1 MEQNESKI
9 QFMRYFKKASIILM
23 VLVVC
28 FFGILRSQQLDVY
41 RDIARS
47 QQQIMT
53 VYKYLLTE
61 YVHELDV
68 QKLTSRIIKSMLENF
83 DPYTEY
89 YEEKDLEDLA
99 IKTDGEFSGVGLQIY
114 MYEDQLT
121 VVGPIEGSP
130 ASRAGIFTGDE
141 IMNIDGEVTK
151 GLELKEA
158 TNKIRGDKGTDV
170 ILTIKK
176 PITGET
182 EDYTITRDVITIKDI
197 PYYGMVNPEVG
208 YLRITNFSN
217 NTPGETRDALISLMG
232 EGAENVIID
241 LRDNPGG
248 LLSSSL
254 DILDLILPK
263 NMEMVSTKGR
273 KGRSLKNYKS
283 LNNAFLPNSI
293 DIAVLINGGSASASE
308 IVAGVLQDHDRA
320 VVLGDQS
327 FGKGLVQT
335 VIGINQDTALK
346 ITNSK
351 YYIPSGRSIQKR
363 EFIDEELIADGALA
377 ADSLFQTMAGR
388 SVLGGGGISPD
399 ITVKDEGS
407 FPLAASILRN
417 GGYFRFVQQSSDQY
431 ASLDEVMAD
440 KSLMKNF
447 KTFINDNDIEGYVD
461 GEEDLEIA
469 KEKLSKED
477 KDNIF
482 LKNAF
487 SVIERQI
494 DKTQLEMFETENDV
508 IKRMILGEFAFYY
521 DGNDGKYEL
530 YLKDDKVV
538 IKALEVL
545 LDDSVYSSLLS
556 TPESNQVAAIKS

>member
-1 MEQNESKI
+1 
-9 QFMRYFKKASIILM
+9 M
-23 VLVVC
+23 VLMVC

-141 IMNIDGEVTK
+141 IMNIDGETTK

-182 EDYTITRDVITIKDI
+182 EDYAITRDVITIKDI
-197 PYYGMVNPEVG
+197 PYYGMANPEVG

-217 NTPGETRDALISLMG
+217 NTPGETRDALISLMS
-232 EGAENVIID
+232 EGADNIIID

-263 NMEMVSTKGR
+263 DVEMVSTKGR
-273 KGRSLKNYKS
+273 KGRNLKNYKS
-283 LNNAFLPNSI
+283 LNSAFLPNSV

-335 VIGINQDTALK
+335 VIGINQETALK

-363 EFIDEELIADGALA
+363 KFIDEELIADGTLE

-388 SVLGGGGISPD
+388 TVLGGGGISPD
-399 ITVKDEGS
+399 IVVKDEGS
-407 FPLAASILRN
+407 YPLAASILRN

-431 ASLDEVMAD
+431 TSIDEVMAD
-440 KSLMKNF
+440 NSLMKNF

-461 GEEDLEIA
+461 GEEDLESA
-469 KEKLSKED
+469 KEKLSEED

-494 DKTQLEMFETENDV
+494 DKTQSEMFETEKD
-508 IKRMILGEFAFYY
+508 IIERMILGEFAFYY

-545 LDDSVYSSLLS
+545 MDDSVYSSFL
-556 TPESNQVAAIKS
+556 TVPEPNQVAVIKN

>member
-1 MEQNESKI
+1 MK
-9 QFMRYFKKASIILM
+9 YFKKASIIFM
-23 VLVVC
+23 VLMVC

-141 IMNIDGEVTK
+141 IMNIDGETTK

-182 EDYTITRDVITIKDI
+182 EDYAITRDVITIKDI
-197 PYYGMVNPEVG
+197 PYYGMANPEVG

-232 EGAENVIID
+232 EGADNIIID

-263 NMEMVSTKGR
+263 DVEMVSTKGR
-273 KGRSLKNYKS
+273 KGRNLKNYKS
-283 LNNAFLPNSI
+283 LNSAFLPNSV

-363 EFIDEELIADGALA
+363 KFIDEELIADGTLE

-388 SVLGGGGISPD
+388 TVLGGGGISPD
-399 ITVKDEGS
+399 IVVKDEGS
-407 FPLAASILRN
+407 YPLAASILRN

-431 ASLDEVMAD
+431 TSIDEVMAD
-440 KSLMKNF
+440 NSLMKNF

-461 GEEDLEIA
+461 GEEDLESA
-469 KEKLSKED
+469 KEKLSEED

-494 DKTQLEMFETENDV
+494 DKTQSEMFETEKD
-508 IKRMILGEFAFYY
+508 IIERMILGEFAFYY

-545 LDDSVYSSLLS
+545 MDDSVYSSFL
-556 TPESNQVAAIKS
+556 TVPEPNQVAVIKN

>member
-1 MEQNESKI
+1 MK
-9 QFMRYFKKASIILM
+9 YFKKASIIFM
-23 VLVVC
+23 VLMVC

-68 QKLTSRIIKSMLENF
+68 QKLTSKIIKSMLENF

-141 IMNIDGEVTK
+141 IMNIDGETTK

-182 EDYTITRDVITIKDI
+182 EDYAITRDVITIKDI
-197 PYYGMVNPEVG
+197 PYYGMANPEVG

-232 EGAENVIID
+232 EGADNIIID

-263 NMEMVSTKGR
+263 DVEMVSTKGR

-283 LNNAFLPNSI
+283 LNSAFLPNSV

-363 EFIDEELIADGALA
+363 KFIDEELIADGTLE

-388 SVLGGGGISPD
+388 TVLGGGGISPD
-399 ITVKDEGS
+399 IVVKDEGS
-407 FPLAASILRN
+407 YPLAASILRN

-431 ASLDEVMAD
+431 ASIDEVMSD
-440 KSLMKNF
+440 NSLMKNF

-461 GEEDLEIA
+461 GEEDLESA
-469 KEKLSKED
+469 KEKLSEED

-494 DKTQLEMFETENDV
+494 DKTQSEMFETEKD
-508 IKRMILGEFAFYY
+508 IIERMILGEFAFYY

-545 LDDSVYSSLLS
+545 MDDSVYSSFL
-556 TPESNQVAAIKS
+556 TVPEPNQVAVIKN

>member
-1 MEQNESKI
+1 
-9 QFMRYFKKASIILM
+9 MRYFKKASIILM

-197 PYYGMVNPEVG
+197 PYYGMANPEVG

-556 TPESNQVAAIKS
+556 APESNQVAAIKS

>member
-1 MEQNESKI
+1 M
-9 QFMRYFKKASIILM
+9 
-23 VLVVC
+23 
-28 FFGILRSQQLDVY
+28 
-41 RDIARS
+41 
-47 QQQIMT
+47 
-53 VYKYLLTE
+53 YKR
-61 YVHELDV
+61 
-68 QKLTSRIIKSMLENF
+68 Q
-83 DPYTEY
+83 
-89 YEEKDLEDLA
+89 
-99 IKTDGEFSGVGLQIY
+99 
-114 MYEDQLT
+114 
-121 VVGPIEGSP
+121 
-130 ASRAGIFTGDE
+130 
-141 IMNIDGEVTK
+141 
-151 GLELKEA
+151 
-158 TNKIRGDKGTDV
+158 
-170 ILTIKK
+170 
-176 PITGET
+176 
-182 EDYTITRDVITIKDI
+182 
-197 PYYGMVNPEVG
+197 G

-232 EGAENVIID
+232 QGAENIIID

-556 TPESNQVAAIKS
+556 APESNQVAAIKS

>member
-1 MEQNESKI
+1 
-9 QFMRYFKKASIILM
+9 M
-23 VLVVC
+23 VLMVC

-521 DGNDGKYEL
+521 DGNNGKYEL

-556 TPESNQVAAIKS
+556 APESNQVAAIKS

>member
-1 MEQNESKI
+1 MNWI
-9 QFMRYFKKASIILM
+9 KKTSIIVIAVTIFSL
-23 VLVVC
+23 
-28 FFGILRSQQLDVY
+28 GILRSQQLDIY

-61 YVHELDV
+61 YIHELDV
-68 QKLTSRIIKSMLENF
+68 PKLTTKIINSMLENF

-89 YEEKDLEDLA
+89 YEAKDLEDLA

-141 IMNIDGEVTK
+141 IMNIDGEPTE
-151 GLELKEA
+151 GLELKDA
-158 TNKIRGDKGTDV
+158 TNKIRGDRGTDV

-176 PITGET
+176 PITGEIG
-182 EDYTITRDVITIKDI
+182 DYTITRDVIKIKDI
-197 PYYGMVNPEVG
+197 PYYGMASSDVG

-217 NTPGETRDALISLMG
+217 NTVGETRDAFLSLME
-232 EGAENVIID
+232 EGADNIIID

-254 DILDLILPK
+254 DILDLILPRDLD
-263 NMEMVSTKGR
+263 MVSTKGR
-273 KGRSLKNYKS
+273 KGKSLKNYKS
-283 LNNAFLPNSI
+283 LNNAFLPSSV
-293 DIAVLINGGSASASE
+293 DIAVLINGASASASE

-335 VIGINQDTALK
+335 VIGINQETALK

-363 EFIDEELIADGALA
+363 KFIDKELIADNDIVP
-377 ADSLFQTMAGR
+377 DSLFQTMSGR
-388 SVLGGGGISPD
+388 PVLGDGGISPD
-399 ITVKDEGS
+399 IIVKDEGS
-407 FPLAASILRN
+407 YPLAASILRN

-431 ASLDEVMAD
+431 GSIDEVIAD
-440 KSLMKNF
+440 ANLMNNF
-447 KTFINDNDIEGYVD
+447 KAFIDENDIEGYVN
-461 GEEDLEIA
+461 GEDDLETA
-469 KEKLSKED
+469 KEKLSEED
-477 KDNIF
+477 KENIF
-482 LKNAF
+482 LRNAF

-494 DKTQLEMFETENDV
+494 DKKQSEMFDNESDI

-521 DGNDGKYEL
+521 DGNNGKYEL

-545 LDDSVYSSLLS
+545 MDDDAYSALL
-556 TPESNQVAAIKS
+556 TVPQSNQVSASKS

>member
-1 MEQNESKI
+1 
-9 QFMRYFKKASIILM
+9 MRYFKKASIILM

-197 PYYGMVNPEVG
+197 PYYGMANPEVG

-232 EGAENVIID
+232 QGAENIIID

-469 KEKLSKED
+469 KEKLSNED

-556 TPESNQVAAIKS
+556 APESNQVAAIKS

>member
-1 MEQNESKI
+1 
-9 QFMRYFKKASIILM
+9 M
-23 VLVVC
+23 VLMVC

-141 IMNIDGEVTK
+141 IMNIDGETTK

-158 TNKIRGDKGTDV
+158 TNKIRGEKGTDV

-182 EDYTITRDVITIKDI
+182 EDYAITRDVITIKDI
-197 PYYGMVNPEVG
+197 PYYGMANPEVG

-232 EGAENVIID
+232 EGADNIIID

-263 NMEMVSTKGR
+263 DVEMVSTKGR

-283 LNNAFLPNSI
+283 LNSAFLPNSV

-363 EFIDEELIADGALA
+363 KFIDEELIADGTLE

-388 SVLGGGGISPD
+388 TVLGGGGISPD
-399 ITVKDEGS
+399 IVVKDEGS
-407 FPLAASILRN
+407 YPLAASILRN

-431 ASLDEVMAD
+431 TSIDEVMAD
-440 KSLMKNF
+440 NSLMKNF

-461 GEEDLEIA
+461 GEEDLESA
-469 KEKLSKED
+469 KEKLSEED

-494 DKTQLEMFETENDV
+494 DKTQSEMFETEKD
-508 IKRMILGEFAFYY
+508 IIERMILGEFAFYY

-545 LDDSVYSSLLS
+545 MDDSVYSSFL
-556 TPESNQVAAIKS
+556 TVPEPNQVAVIKN

>member
-1 MEQNESKI
+1 
-9 QFMRYFKKASIILM
+9 MRYFKKASIIFM
-23 VLVVC
+23 VLMVC

-141 IMNIDGEVTK
+141 IMNIDGETTK

-182 EDYTITRDVITIKDI
+182 EDYAITRDVITIKDI
-197 PYYGMVNPEVG
+197 PYYGMANPEVG

-232 EGAENVIID
+232 EGADNIIID

-263 NMEMVSTKGR
+263 DVEMVSTKGR

-283 LNNAFLPNSI
+283 LNSAFLPNSV

-335 VIGINQDTALK
+335 VIGINQETALK

-363 EFIDEELIADGALA
+363 KFIDEELIADGTLE

-388 SVLGGGGISPD
+388 TVLGGGGISPD
-399 ITVKDEGS
+399 IVVKDEGS
-407 FPLAASILRN
+407 YPLAASILRN

-431 ASLDEVMAD
+431 ASIDEVMAD
-440 KSLMKNF
+440 NSLMKNF

-461 GEEDLEIA
+461 GEEDLESA
-469 KEKLSKED
+469 KEKLSEED

-494 DKTQLEMFETENDV
+494 DKTQSEMFETEKD
-508 IKRMILGEFAFYY
+508 IIERMILGEFAFYY

-545 LDDSVYSSLLS
+545 MDDSVYSSFL
-556 TPESNQVAAIKS
+556 TVPEPNQVAVIKN

>member
-1 MEQNESKI
+1 MK
-9 QFMRYFKKASIILM
+9 YFKKASIIFM
-23 VLVVC
+23 VLMVC

-68 QKLTSRIIKSMLENF
+68 QKLTSKIIKSMLENF

-141 IMNIDGEVTK
+141 IMNIDGETTK

-182 EDYTITRDVITIKDI
+182 EDYVITRDVITIKDI
-197 PYYGMVNPEVG
+197 PYYGMANPEVG

-232 EGAENVIID
+232 EGADNIIID

-263 NMEMVSTKGR
+263 DVEMVSTKGR

-283 LNNAFLPNSI
+283 LNSAFLPNSV

-363 EFIDEELIADGALA
+363 KFIDEELIADGTLE

-388 SVLGGGGISPD
+388 TVLGGGGISPD
-399 ITVKDEGS
+399 IVVKDEGS
-407 FPLAASILRN
+407 YPLAASILRN

-431 ASLDEVMAD
+431 TSIDEVMAD
-440 KSLMKNF
+440 NSLMKNF

-461 GEEDLEIA
+461 GEEDLESA
-469 KEKLSKED
+469 KEKLSEED

-494 DKTQLEMFETENDV
+494 DKTQSEMFETEKDV

-545 LDDSVYSSLLS
+545 MDDSVYSSFL
-556 TPESNQVAAIKS
+556 TVPEPNQVAVIKN

>member
-1 MEQNESKI
+1 
-9 QFMRYFKKASIILM
+9 MRYFKKASIIFM
-23 VLVVC
+23 VLMVC

-141 IMNIDGEVTK
+141 IMNIDGETTK

-182 EDYTITRDVITIKDI
+182 EDYAITRDVITIKDI
-197 PYYGMVNPEVG
+197 PYYGMANPEVG

-232 EGAENVIID
+232 EGADNIIID

-263 NMEMVSTKGR
+263 DVEMVSTKGR
-273 KGRSLKNYKS
+273 KGRNLKNYKS
-283 LNNAFLPNSI
+283 LNSAFLPNSV

-335 VIGINQDTALK
+335 VIGINQETALK

-363 EFIDEELIADGALA
+363 KFIDEELIADGTLE

-388 SVLGGGGISPD
+388 TVLGGGGISPD
-399 ITVKDEGS
+399 IVVKDEGS
-407 FPLAASILRN
+407 YPLAASILRN

-431 ASLDEVMAD
+431 ASIDEVMAD
-440 KSLMKNF
+440 NSLMKNF
-447 KTFINDNDIEGYVD
+447 KTFINDNDIKGYVD
-461 GEEDLEIA
+461 GEEDLESA
-469 KEKLSKED
+469 KEKLSEED

-494 DKTQLEMFETENDV
+494 DKTQSEMFETEKDV
-508 IKRMILGEFAFYY
+508 IERMILGEFAFYY

-545 LDDSVYSSLLS
+545 MDDSVYSSFL
-556 TPESNQVAAIKS
+556 TVPEPNQVAVIKN

>member
-1 MEQNESKI
+1 
-9 QFMRYFKKASIILM
+9 M
-23 VLVVC
+23 VLMVC

-68 QKLTSRIIKSMLENF
+68 QKLTSKIIKSMLENF

-141 IMNIDGEVTK
+141 IMNIDGETTK

-182 EDYTITRDVITIKDI
+182 EDYVITRDVITIKDI
-197 PYYGMVNPEVG
+197 PYYGMANPEVG

-232 EGAENVIID
+232 EGADNIIID

-263 NMEMVSTKGR
+263 DVEMVSTKGR

-283 LNNAFLPNSI
+283 LNSAFLPNSV

-363 EFIDEELIADGALA
+363 KFIDEELIADGTLE

-388 SVLGGGGISPD
+388 TVLGGGGISPD
-399 ITVKDEGS
+399 IVVKDEGS
-407 FPLAASILRN
+407 YPLAASILRN

-431 ASLDEVMAD
+431 TSIDEVMAD
-440 KSLMKNF
+440 NSLMNNF

-461 GEEDLEIA
+461 GEEDLESA
-469 KEKLSKED
+469 KEKLSEED

-494 DKTQLEMFETENDV
+494 DKTQSEMFETEKD
-508 IKRMILGEFAFYY
+508 IIERMILGEFAFYY

-538 IKALEVL
+538 IKALEIL
-545 LDDSVYSSLLS
+545 MDDSVYSSLL
-556 TPESNQVAAIKS
+556 TVPEPNQVAVIKS